1 MLRELVSIAFLCCPV
16 PAMAADPAEER
27 AKLEGAWTAISAER
41 NGEEAA
47 ELVGHRLEFA
57 GRRFHITAQGRILY
71 VGSYAVEPE
80 PQPAQKNVPARFSV
94 FNAQLPGRSVACLRR
109 I

>member
-27 AKLEGAWTAISAER
+27 EKLEGAWTAISAER

-57 GRRFHITAQGRILY
+57 GRRFHITAQGRIVPVHNSETPLCA
-71 VGSYAVEPE
+71 YAAIGRAV
-80 PQPAQKNVPARFSV
+80 VCSART
-94 FNAQLPGRSVACLRR
+94 
-109 I
+109 

>member
-47 ELVGHRLEFA
+47 ELV
-57 GRRFHITAQGRILY
+57 
-71 VGSYAVEPE
+71 
-80 PQPAQKNVPARFSV
+80 
-94 FNAQLPGRSVACLRR
+94 
-109 I
+109 